1 MTLTELKYIVA
12 VARARHFGH
21 AAESCFVAQPTLSVA
36 IKKLEDELGVTLF
49 ERGGSEVS
57 VTPLGA
63 QIVAQA
69 ERVLE
74 QTAAIKELAKQNKD
88 PLSGPLRLGV
98 IYTIGPY
105 LLPPLVKNLIDNV
118 PQMPLVLQ
126 ENFTVKLLDLL
137 RQGELD
143 AAIMALP
150 LPEHGMAVQP
160 LYDEPFVVA
169 MPKTHPWARRKDIS
183 AEDLKS
189 ETMLLLG
196 AGHCFRDQV
205 LEVCPEMARFS
216 SERGQRHAAHL
227 RGLVAGNDPP
237 HGRQRH
243 RPDRAAARLGAG
255 HEGPERHADLRAFPG
270 TGAVAARGDRL
281 AQEFY
286 AQGGDRCGGECGGGV
301 QAAGGGDREAAG
313 GGLTCVRRSG
323 PGQIQPSAGKPASSA
338 ASSSGPRRGRLRS
351 QPQRVTSQVSPTW
364 RNSSPPHRVTAPA
377 LLHRHHGL
385 SIAKGTNS
393 KTTLRHGLVGQVDLT
408 DVYLTARN
416 SRSARHC
423 PAPARPEQPC
433 MLQLAQRMRLGPV
446 VALLRGPVAI
456 AAPDP
461 IRSLRTKIRSRRR
474 HP

>member
-36 IKKLEDELGVTLF
+36 IKKLEDELGVVLF

-88 PLSGPLRLGV
+88 PLAGPLRLGV

-105 LLPPLVKNLIDNV
+105 LLPPLVRNLIDNV

-126 ENFTVKLLDLL
+126 ENFTVRLLELL

-150 LPEHGMAVQP
+150 LPDHGMSMQT

-169 MPKTHPWARRKDIS
+169 MPKSHPWAKRKEIS
-183 AEDLKS
+183 AADLKT

-196 AGHCFRDQV
+196 NGHCFRDQV

-216 SERGQRHAAHL
+216 SPGNGMQRTFEGSSLETIRHMVASGI
-227 RGLVAGNDPP
+227 GLTVLPRASVPDMHDKNGLLAFVPFMAP
-237 HGRQRH
+237 V
-243 RPDRAAARLGAG
+243 PDRRVVIVWRKSFTRRAAIDAVCA
-255 HEGPERHADLRAFPG
+255 
-270 TGAVAARGDRL
+270 AVAACNL
-281 AQEFY
+281 P
-286 AQGGDRCGGECGGGV
+286 GV
-301 QAAGGGDREAAG
+301 QMLPLEDMAA
-313 GGLTCVRRSG
+313 
-323 PGQIQPSAGKPASSA
+323 
-338 ASSSGPRRGRLRS
+338 
-351 QPQRVTSQVSPTW
+351 
-364 RNSSPPHRVTAPA
+364 
-377 LLHRHHGL
+377 
-385 SIAKGTNS
+385 
-393 KTTLRHGLVGQVDLT
+393 
-408 DVYLTARN
+408 
-416 SRSARHC
+416 
-423 PAPARPEQPC
+423 
-433 MLQLAQRMRLGPV
+433 
-446 VALLRGPVAI
+446 
-456 AAPDP
+456 
-461 IRSLRTKIRSRRR
+461 
-474 HP
+474 

>member
-36 IKKLEDELGVTLF
+36 IKKLEDELGVVLF

-69 ERVLE
+69 ESVLE

-88 PLSGPLRLGV
+88 PLAGPLRLGV

-126 ENFTVKLLDLL
+126 ENFTVRLLELL

-150 LPEHGMAVQP
+150 LPDHGMSMQT

-169 MPKTHPWARRKDIS
+169 MPKSHPWAKRKEIS
-183 AEDLKS
+183 AADLKT

-196 AGHCFRDQV
+196 NGHCFRDQV

-216 SERGQRHAAHL
+216 SPGNGMQRTFEGSSLETIRHMVASGI
-227 RGLVAGNDPP
+227 GLTVLPRASVPDMHDKNGMLAFVPFMAP
-237 HGRQRH
+237 V
-243 RPDRAAARLGAG
+243 PDRRVVIVWRKSFTRRAAIDAVCA
-255 HEGPERHADLRAFPG
+255 
-270 TGAVAARGDRL
+270 AVAACDL
-281 AQEFY
+281 P
-286 AQGGDRCGGECGGGV
+286 GV
-301 QAAGGGDREAAG
+301 QMVPLEDMAA
-313 GGLTCVRRSG
+313 
-323 PGQIQPSAGKPASSA
+323 
-338 ASSSGPRRGRLRS
+338 
-351 QPQRVTSQVSPTW
+351 
-364 RNSSPPHRVTAPA
+364 
-377 LLHRHHGL
+377 
-385 SIAKGTNS
+385 
-393 KTTLRHGLVGQVDLT
+393 
-408 DVYLTARN
+408 
-416 SRSARHC
+416 
-423 PAPARPEQPC
+423 
-433 MLQLAQRMRLGPV
+433 
-446 VALLRGPVAI
+446 
-456 AAPDP
+456 
-461 IRSLRTKIRSRRR
+461 
-474 HP
+474 